1 MINGKYI
8 GIFKKFF
15 KFFKT
20 MKKILGNVS
29 LIMKLVQDKK
39 NNWNHTFIEIL
50 VQHYN
55 NEVMSL

>member
-1 MINGKYI
+1 MINGKHI
-8 GIFKKFF
+8 GIFEKFK

-39 NNWNHTFIEIL
+39 NNWNHTFIEHL